1 MSLIEFD
8 YDEEENSLEV
18 QVDGEIKGDI
28 SLDSEEFT
36 CDECEKSFDTKR
48 GLSAHVAQAHGD

>member
-36 CDECEKSFDTKR
+36 CDECENPSTQKGAYRHT
-48 GLSAHVAQAHGD
+48 